1 MNREQTTAWVLT
13 LAGLIPFAGCAIG
26 LALNTGLDQLFIDLL
41 SVYAAIIVSFLG
53 GARWGAEHARG
64 TPRRRSM
71 VASNLLPVAAWLTFF
86 LPASLDR
93 FQLLLLAGCILA
105 SWGWDMLEEPAWYR
119 SLRSMATAGA
129 VSCLALAAGWTV

>member
-1 MNREQTTAWVLT
+1 MDRTRLAAWTLT
-13 LAGLIPFAGCAIG
+13 LAGLIPFAGCAVG
-26 LALNTGLDQLFIDLL
+26 LALNTGLDQLLIDLL

-64 TPRRRSM
+64 TPRLRSL
-71 VASNLLPVAAWLTFF
+71 VASNLLAVAAWSTFF
-86 LPASLDR
+86 LPTSLDR
-93 FQLLLLAGCILA
+93 LQLLLLAGCTLA

-129 VSCLALAAGWTV
+129 VSCLALAAWWTV